1 MFLPS
6 SALLYYEV
14 PDYVPSK
21 DGLDRDTTD
30 LAKALTYFDFEMT
43 IPLCLSP

>member
-43 IPLCLSP
+43 IPLYLSP